1 MSGRGPK
8 YSYSKSTKPRGL
20 VSMGNLMEALEE
32 ETNAFSSFG
41 NIFGA
46 LENVEGEMKA
56 KEMKKVEREL
66 KKKEREAKALEKA
79 GLAAA
84 ASMPI
89 FAVSSK
95 GRSIKRP
102 KSYKETGSRKGGRR
116 TYKRK
121 ANRR

>member
-1 MSGRGPK
+1 MSGHHFK
-8 YSYSKSTKPRGL
+8 QSHSKSTKPRGL
-20 VSMGNLMEALEE
+20 VSMGNLMKALEE
-32 ETNAFSSFG
+32 DTNSFPDLG
-41 NIFGA
+41 NMFGA
-46 LENVEGEMKA
+46 LENVEGEIKT

-89 FAVSSK
+89 FAVSSR
-95 GRSIKRP
+95 GRTIKKP
-102 KSYKETGSRKGGRR
+102 KSYKITGSRKGGRR
-116 TYKRK
+116 TYRRK

>member
-1 MSGRGPK
+1 MSGHIFK
-8 YSYSKSTKPRGL
+8 QKHSKSTKPRGL
-20 VSMGNLMEALEE
+20 VSMDNLMDALEE
-32 ETNAFSSFG
+32 ETNAFADFR
-41 NIFGA
+41 NMFGA

-66 KKKEREAKALEKA
+66 KRKEREAKALEKA

-89 FAVSSK
+89 FTVSSR
-95 GRSIKRP
+95 GRSIKKP